1 MAFVQRGGC
10 PLRKGIVNHPVCSS
24 KWETAAKRQ
33 IGTRLTIERVRSGNS
48 AAKDGWRNTELNRGC
63 EVKRETLNL
72 VVSPDMF

>member
-1 MAFVQRGGC
+1 M
-10 PLRKGIVNHPVCSS
+10 
-24 KWETAAKRQ
+24 RQ

-72 VVSPDMF
+72 VVSPVIF